1 MTFNKKDTYVKGY
14 LRIKIE
20 GFYTERFLNICTK
33 EKIRL
38 WQVKR
43 KNNIIVET
51 NILTEDFKKLKKIA
65 KKTRSRIRIESKN
78 GVPFIVKKYKNRK
91 VFIFLFFA
99 VMISIF
105 TLSRFI
111 WNIEIFGNDKIR

>member
-1 MTFNKKDTYVKGY
+1 MTVNQKDTYLKGY
-14 LRIKIE
+14 LRIEIE

-38 WQVKR
+38 WQIKR
-43 KNNIIVET
+43 KNNIVVET
-51 NILTEDFKKLKKIA
+51 NILIKDFKKLKKIA
-65 KKTRSRIRIESKN
+65 KKTKTRIRIQRKD